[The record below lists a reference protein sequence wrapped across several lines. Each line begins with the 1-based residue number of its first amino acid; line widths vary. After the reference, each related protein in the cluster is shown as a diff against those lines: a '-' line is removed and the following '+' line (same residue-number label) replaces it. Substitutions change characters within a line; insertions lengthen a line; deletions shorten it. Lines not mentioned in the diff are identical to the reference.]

1 MAPFREARR
10 LLRPQFNEEWRHYP
24 YRVATNYFD
33 FLSRFSVQL
42 SVAEKQE
49 IRGAA
54 EEILE
59 RIAHLSDEMKFHRS
73 IRDCQAAQ
81 QKILRIT

>member
-1 MAPFREARR
+1 
-10 LLRPQFNEEWRHYP
+10 LLRPQFNKEWRHYP

-33 FLSRFSVQL
+33 FLSRFSAQL
-42 SVAEKQE
+42 TLAETKD

-59 RIAHLSDEMKFHRS
+59 RIAHVSDEMKFHRS
-73 IRDCQAAQ
+73 VRDFQTAQ